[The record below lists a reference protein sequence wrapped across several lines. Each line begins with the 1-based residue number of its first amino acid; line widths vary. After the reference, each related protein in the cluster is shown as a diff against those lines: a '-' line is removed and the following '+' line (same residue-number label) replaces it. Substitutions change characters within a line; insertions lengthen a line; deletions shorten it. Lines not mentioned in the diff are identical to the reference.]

1 VSGIAEA
8 GHVHSD
14 LGHDGLGAAAVDAG
28 DGVQQLNLRPE
39 RGDRPLDLG
48 GQPSDGLVQVVE
60 LGQDLPDEQ
69 GVAGSEPAG
78 EGLAELGIFFRSV
91 PLASSARAWGS
102 VVPSTRAPSMARPD
116 APRICEATEESL
128 MPASCSTLS
137 SRWASLARS
146 WIWALG

>member
-14 LGHDGLGAAAVDAG
+14 LGHDGLGAAAIDAG
-28 DGVQQLNLRPE
+28 DGVEQLNLGAE
-39 RGDRPLDLG
+39 RGYHPLDLR
-48 GQPSDGLVQVVE
+48 GQPADGLIQVVE
-60 LGQDLPDEQ
+60 LGQDLPTSRAWWDPNRP
-69 GVAGSEPAG
+69 VRASRSW
-78 EGLAELGIFFRSV
+78 GIFFRSV

-116 APRICEATEESL
+116 APRIYEATEESL

-146 WIWALG
+146 WIWVLR